1 MSVINE
7 ALRAASQGK
16 KGSAAP
22 RHESVKEAVIGRY
35 QGESV
40 NQKKNGWI
48 LLAVSLLLVAAL
60 MAVVLLFMARESER
74 KLKVQ
79 AEQQLAAKSEEAV
92 KKQTQV
98 DQLVKDKNDMFASA
112 GRLQTSVRF
121 FQGKI
126 ETLSAQVDALK
137 KENKSLKD
145 DNAAKA
151 RKMEGLSGE
160 LRVAE
165 LDRLTLSKKLRE
177 LEAKT
182 AAGQAQ
188 QGGSQ

>member
-16 KGSAAP
+16 KGGAAP
-22 RHESVKEAVIGRY
+22 RYESV
-35 QGESV
+35 GESV
-40 NQKKNGWI
+40 NQKKNGWV
-48 LLAVSLLLVAAL
+48 LLAAALFLGAALVAA
-60 MAVVLLFMARESER
+60 VLLFMARESER

-79 AEQQLAAKSEEAV
+79 AEQQLAAKSDEAI

-112 GRLQTSVRF
+112 GRLQASVRF

-145 DNAAKA
+145 DNTAKA
-151 RKMEGLSGE
+151 RKIEGLSGE

>member
-7 ALRAASQGK
+7 ALRAASQGR
-16 KGSAAP
+16 KGGAAL
-22 RHESVKEAVIGRY
+22 RHEGVKEAVIARY
-35 QGESV
+35 QGEFV
-40 NQKKNGWI
+40 NQKKNRWV
-48 LLAVSLLLVAAL
+48 LLVVSLLLGAALVAA
-60 MAVVLLFMARESER
+60 VLLFMARESEK

-79 AEQQLAAKSEEAV
+79 VEQQLAAKSEEAI

-98 DQLVKDKNDMFASA
+98 DQLVKDKNDMFANA
-112 GRLQTSVRF
+112 GRLQASARF

-126 ETLSAQVDALK
+126 ETLSTQVDALK

-151 RKMEGLSGE
+151 RKIEELSGE

-182 AAGQAQ
+182 ATGQAQ